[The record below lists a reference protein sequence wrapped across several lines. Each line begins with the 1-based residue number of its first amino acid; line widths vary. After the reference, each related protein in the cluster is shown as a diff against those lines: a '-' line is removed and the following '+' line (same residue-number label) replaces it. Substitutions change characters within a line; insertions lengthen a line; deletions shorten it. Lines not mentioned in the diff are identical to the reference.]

1 MIEKISNQQRAYA
14 WGSLSLIPDFLGQQP
29 TGQPA
34 AEVWLGTH
42 PISEAVGESGEP
54 LSAIIGHRLSF
65 LTKILAADQPLSIQ
79 AHPTQQQAA
88 QGFAAEN
95 AAGIPIDAPHRNYKD
110 DQHKPEAIIAVSDF
124 RALCGFRTDD
134 EILQLF
140 EDISKILDISDG
152 LRSIITDWCDV
163 LRSFG
168 ISNLLSSIFA
178 ESKNLDGV
186 TAELAGLANFDS
198 RFELVA
204 ELNQLYPGD
213 PGVVIALLMNQ
224 VFLAPGEAL
233 YLPAGNIHAYLSGL
247 GIEVM
252 AASDNVLR
260 GGLTKKHIDV
270 VELQRVLDFE
280 TRGVKKLSSRELA
293 RGLERFEIPVAD
305 FSLYRANLDSN
316 VVLADLQLP
325 AEAVAVCVA
334 GEVAISNSLAE
345 RVVLGQGEAAYVST
359 EAKFT
364 TLAGSGTL
372 ILAVGREI

>member
-1 MIEKISNQQRAYA
+1 M
-14 WGSLSLIPDFLGQQP
+14 
-29 TGQPA
+29 
-34 AEVWLGTH
+34 
-42 PISEAVGESGEP
+42 
-54 LSAIIGHRLSF
+54 
-65 LTKILAADQPLSIQ
+65 
-79 AHPTQQQAA
+79 
-88 QGFAAEN
+88 
-95 AAGIPIDAPHRNYKD
+95 
-110 DQHKPEAIIAVSDF
+110 
-124 RALCGFRTDD
+124 
-134 EILQLF
+134 
-140 EDISKILDISDG
+140 LDISDG

-168 ISNLLSSIFA
+168 ISNLLSNIFA
-178 ESKNLDGV
+178 ESNNLDGV

-198 RFELVA
+198 RFELVD

-280 TRGVKKLSSRELA
+280 TRGVKKLSSRELV